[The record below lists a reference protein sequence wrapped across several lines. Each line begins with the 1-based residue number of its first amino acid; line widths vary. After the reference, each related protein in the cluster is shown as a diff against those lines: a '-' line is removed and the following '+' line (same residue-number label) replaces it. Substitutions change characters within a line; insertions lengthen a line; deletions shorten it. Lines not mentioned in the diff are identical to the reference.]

1 MALFYKNIFAV
12 LIGIITALIIG
23 EIIINLF
30 VQLPERTY
38 RHMFTEDKFLGYKLK
53 PKFSGKTA
61 DVDIFID
68 KNGFRTDVKEKT
80 YYNHDII
87 TIGDSMVFGH
97 LIAYED
103 TFQSRL
109 EQKTGYKIL
118 NAGTSGYNLNQSYN
132 LLESYLSNKK
142 NIFSILGIDV
152 GSDLRNQIDEGVD
165 HLQVYKGRLYS
176 SNPRNSFINR
186 SRAYLSEVSDLYY
199 WVIEVNLKKFYNII
213 KKLAKNDSFELSRF
227 DITDNEAEYEK
238 KKILITEYI
247 RRYKALTNNK
257 IIIMLIPSVYDMGSI
272 SRNNTYN
279 ITLEILKTEKVS
291 FIDLR
296 QHFENSGY
304 KYEKLIL
311 ANNDWH
317 WNEIAHELVSEILYD
332 KITN

>member
-61 DVDIFID
+61 DVEIFID

-165 HLQVYKGRLYS
+165 HLQVYKGRLYYK
-176 SNPRNSFINR
+176 P
-186 SRAYLSEVSDLYY
+186 D
-199 WVIEVNLKKFYNII
+199 NLKII
-213 KKLAKNDSFELSRF
+213 KKRN
-227 DITDNEAEYEK
+227 
-238 KKILITEYI
+238 
-247 RRYKALTNNK
+247 
-257 IIIMLIPSVYDMGSI
+257 IMV
-272 SRNNTYN
+272 
-279 ITLEILKTEKVS
+279 
-291 FIDLR
+291 
-296 QHFENSGY
+296 
-304 KYEKLIL
+304 
-311 ANNDWH
+311 
-317 WNEIAHELVSEILYD
+317 
-332 KITN
+332 